1 MIKFGSG
8 IDLLIPKTVPG
19 GALFTVLWGGLV
31 FAGLDVFQSTQR
43 MIHTAED
50 QTRAFDPVND
60 LLGLYLNPLLLFA
73 LIITSCDSYPVIH
86 MLIILQ
92 DFPLPSK

>member
-50 QTRAFDPVND
+50 QTRAFDPVNELLD
-60 LLGLYLNPLLLFA
+60 LYILDNILLV
-73 LIITSCDSYPVIH
+73 PQR
-86 MLIILQ
+86 MLIYL
-92 DFPLPSK
+92 FNKE

>member
-19 GALFTVLWGGLV
+19 GSLFTVLWGGLV

-50 QTRAFDPVND
+50 QTRAFDPVNELLD
-60 LLGLYLNPLLLFA
+60 LYILDNILLV
-73 LIITSCDSYPVIH
+73 PQR
-86 MLIILQ
+86 MLIYL
-92 DFPLPSK
+92 FNKE

>member
-50 QTRAFDPVND
+50 QTRAFDPVNELLD
-60 LLGLYLNPLLLFA
+60 LCILDNILLV
-73 LIITSCDSYPVIH
+73 PQR
-86 MLIILQ
+86 MLIYL
-92 DFPLPSK
+92 FNKE

>member
-19 GALFTVLWGGLV
+19 GALVSVLGWGGMVLAGFLV
-31 FAGLDVFQSTQR
+31 SKARQQ

-50 QTRAFDPVND
+50 QTQAFDPTHYSVNA
-60 LLGLYLNPLLLFA
+60 LLGLYIGTLALFVF
-73 LIITSCDSYPVIH
+73 ITC
-86 MLIILQ
+86 
-92 DFPLPSK
+92 